1 MPTPCSFFLI
11 CEYCVIAWQ
20 KSLAWSNVM
29 ANIGAVGWESE
40 ALVFLNHVL
49 DVAEAVEK
57 LDSGGP
63 APLVDGTDLASTD
76 FPLDAPLPS
85 VLTVPQDALEEA
97 REWLL
102 AVSMDQRL
110 DQRGVYAA
118 SLRTDA
124 ACAAVPA
131 CVLSSWPVLG
141 DLVRLGS
148 RCAIKEEWN
157 RVLLASRAHRD
168 SKLED
173 VLRFL
178 TSWCGSLPE
187 GFAFGM

>member
-1 MPTPCSFFLI
+1 MYLKHDKR
-11 CEYCVIAWQ
+11 ER
-20 KSLAWSNVM
+20 
-29 ANIGAVGWESE
+29 E

-49 DVAEAVEK
+49 DVAEVVEE

-63 APLVDGTDLASTD
+63 APLLDGTDLACTD

-102 AVSMDQRL
+102 AVSMDQRV
-110 DQRGVYAA
+110 DQVSFSFATF
-118 SLRTDA
+118 S
-124 ACAAVPA
+124 CAAVPA
-131 CVLSSWPVLG
+131 CVLSGWPLLV
-141 DLVRLGS
+141 DLVKLGS

-178 TSWCGSLPE
+178 TSWCGSLP
-187 GFAFGM
+187 